1 MNLCTEMDSKV
12 PRLASALKKRK
23 ATPLRPGGKEVRGLG
38 LHLELPGCWRRDMD
52 APTQVFAPGSLYDVG
67 TS

>member
-23 ATPLRPGGKEVRGLG
+23 ATSLHPGGKEVRGLG
-38 LHLELPGCWRRDMD
+38 LPGCWRRDMD
-52 APTQVFAPGSLYDVG
+52 APTQVFAPGSLCDVG